1 MTGRQSYTP
10 NQDMHFSVAM
20 SLCLGP
26 CHLFPLPKSVKSV
39 DTCNEKARPCTYAL
53 KHNKTFVR
61 SIPIPTLCFYFIH
74 MIKTRSRYKSHTSGN
89 LQLDSSFPQLR
100 KPLEKRDMINSNKMR
115 KGFLPKIIIPG
126 Q

>member
-10 NQDMHFSVAM
+10 DQDMPFSFAV

-26 CHLFPLPKSVKSV
+26 CHHLPTSGESI
-39 DTCNEKARPCTYAL
+39 DTCSEKARPCTSAL
-53 KHNKTFVR
+53 KHIKTFVR

-89 LQLDSSFPQLR
+89 LQLVSSSPQLH
-100 KPLEKRDMINSNKMR
+100 KPLEKRDMINSNEMR
-115 KGFLPKIIIPG
+115 KGFLPNRIIPG